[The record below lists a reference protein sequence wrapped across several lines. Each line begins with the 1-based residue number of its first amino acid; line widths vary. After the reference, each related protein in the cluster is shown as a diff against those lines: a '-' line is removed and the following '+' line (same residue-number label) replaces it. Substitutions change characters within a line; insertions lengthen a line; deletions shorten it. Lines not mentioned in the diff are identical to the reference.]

1 MGGKVTLAGYAP
13 TMDLELAQAL
23 LFAAIPPL
31 VFIGTVGA
39 ANFKPD
45 MPSPLGKMVVGFVWH
60 IAAWASLIT
69 FLAYWAWTTGQQW
82 LAVVAALAAL
92 PAYIALGTVAV
103 FSRRAFGSGKKERG

>member
-1 MGGKVTLAGYAP
+1 MAARQLDEEGRQASTVRLLKATLAR
-13 TMDLELAQAL
+13 DLKALEKAAGSLEKLAQAL

-45 MPSPLGKMVVGFVWH
+45 MPSPLGKMVVGFIWH

-69 FLAYWAWTTGQQW
+69 FLA
-82 LAVVAALAAL
+82 
-92 PAYIALGTVAV
+92 
-103 FSRRAFGSGKKERG
+103 